1 MKTTIRRAAIVLM
14 IMTLMTATAFAGTI
28 QVNPTPEEKILVIGT
43 ETNNR
48 ISMEI
53 DKAVL
58 KGEAAN
64 NDAQLDAIM
73 TNLQKKA
80 AQISEV
86 TIEKI
91 ERLGGEAI
99 CDLVEV
105 NIGEETILVDPIRIV
120 RLR

>member
-14 IMTLMTATAFAGTI
+14 IMTLMTATAFAGTNQDI
-28 QVNPTPEEKILVIGT
+28 STPEEKILLIGT
-43 ETNNR
+43 DTNDR
-48 ISMEI
+48 ITMEI

-58 KGEAAN
+58 KGETAN
-64 NDAQLDAIM
+64 NDAQLDAII
-73 TNLQKKA
+73 TNLQEKA

-105 NIGEETILVDPIRIV
+105 NIGDETIWVDPIRIV